1 MKIVLQKVDG
11 ATVEVGG
18 AIIGQVGHGFLLL
31 VCAMK
36 ADTEKDADVL
46 IEKILK
52 LRTFADEMEE
62 QFFEVSI
69 DEVGGEILV
78 VSQFT
83 LGASMKKGRRPDF
96 GESMKPDEAEELY
109 NYFVRQLKE
118 SGLKIETGEFGAMME
133 VSLVNSGPVTYI
145 LDSKDYA

>member
-1 MKIVLQKVDG
+1 
-11 ATVEVGG
+11 
-18 AIIGQVGHGFLLL
+18 
-31 VCAMK
+31 
-36 ADTEKDADVL
+36 
-46 IEKILK
+46 
-52 LRTFADEMEE
+52 
-62 QFFEVSI
+62 
-69 DEVGGEILV
+69 V